1 MTNTTLTPGKL
12 APPGRTR
19 RERKAAELEARTRAA
34 GDRLARISG
43 WPAAQVLQ
51 DARATPHGL
60 RQDDAELRLARDG
73 ANVVAH
79 DTGPRWYA
87 QLAKAFWNPFIMIL
101 VVLLAVMYVQWL
113 QVADEEPFDP
123 KIPIIGTMVLVSG
136 LLRFWQEH
144 RSAGA
149 AAALRALV
157 TTTTAVRR
165 RADRNADPATVE
177 IPMDR
182 VVVGDVVRLA
192 AGDLVPADLRLLTAK
207 DLMVSQAALSG
218 ESLPVAKA
226 DTRAHDY
233 GQSTTTDPVEA
244 DNLCLM
250 GTSVTS
256 GTATGVVVA
265 TGAGTYF
272 GSMAG
277 SLVGERPETSFDT
290 GVKKVSFLLI
300 RFMLVMVP
308 LVFAVNGFTKG
319 DWNEAFMFA
328 VAVAVGLTPEMLPM
342 VVTTNLARGAV
353 AMSRRK
359 VVVKRLNA
367 IQNLGAM
374 DVLCTDKT
382 GTLTEDRIVL
392 DRYLDAHGREDAEV
406 LEHAYLNS
414 HFQTG
419 LRNLMDRAVID
430 RVLEAEEVVVDA
442 RFTKVDEI
450 PFDFA
455 RRRMSVVLSRNEVS
469 RSEVNG
475 SEVDRGDLD
484 GPASTEHILITK
496 GAVEEVLALC
506 THVTDSGRRLELT
519 QELRRRVTRTAEDNN
534 RQGLR
539 VLAVATRSFPAV
551 RDAYTVADEDGL
563 TLVGFLAFL
572 DPPKSDAAAALR
584 ALADK
589 GVSVK
594 VVTGDNELVAARVC
608 ADVGIDVGAVVTG
621 AEVDALDD
629 AELRTLVRAT
639 TVFAKTNPV
648 QKARIVRALQAEGHT
663 VGFLGDGINDAA
675 ALRDADVGISVDTA
689 VDIAKESADIILLEK
704 DLMVLEQGVE
714 QGRTTFGN
722 TIKYIKMTASSNFG
736 NVFSVLVASAF
747 IPFQPM
753 LAIHL
758 LVQNLAYDISQLA
771 TPWDRMDPEY
781 LREPRTWDAK
791 GIARFMLFIGP
802 ISSVFDITTFLVL
815 WNVFGADSEASQ
827 TLFQSGWFVEG
838 LLSQT
843 LIVHMIRTRK
853 VPFIGSRA
861 SAPVMVMTAV
871 VMAFG
876 LLLPFS
882 PLAPALSMEAL
893 PMSYFPWLIAI
904 LLAYCALT
912 QAVKTWYIRRFR
924 TWL

>member
-1 MTNTTLTPGKL
+1 MTNTTLTPQKL
-12 APPGRTR
+12 APPGRGR
-19 RERKAAELEARTRAA
+19 RDRKAAELEARTRAA
-34 GDRLARISG
+34 GDRLARYSSLPG
-43 WPAAQVLQ
+43 GQVLQ
-51 DARATPHGL
+51 DVRATAQGL
-60 RQDDAELRLARDG
+60 RHDEAAHRLEQHG

-79 DTGPRWYA
+79 ERAPRWFT
-87 QLAKAFWNPFIMIL
+87 QLAKAFVNPFIAVL
-101 VVLLAVMYVQWL
+101 VALDLVMLWQWL
-113 QVADEEPFDP
+113 QAADDEPFDP
-123 KIPIIGTMVLVSG
+123 GIAILATMVLVSG
-136 LLRFWQEH
+136 ALRFWQEY
-144 RSAGA
+144 RSGRS

-157 TTTTAVRR
+157 TTTTAVQR
-165 RADRNADPATVE
+165 RAGRNERPATTE
-177 IPMDR
+177 IPMEQ
-182 VVVGDVVRLA
+182 VVPGDIVRLA

-207 DLMVSQAALSG
+207 DLNVGQAALSG

-226 DTRAHDY
+226 DTRTHDY

-250 GTSVTS
+250 GTTVTS

-265 TGAGTYF
+265 TGSDTYF

-277 SLVGERPETSFDT
+277 SLVGERPQTSFDT
-290 GVKKVSFLLI
+290 GVRKVSFLLI

-308 LVFAVNGFTKG
+308 VVFAINGFTKG
-319 DWNEAFMFA
+319 WDEAFMFA
-328 VAVAVGLTPEMLPM
+328 LAVAVGLTPEMLPM

-392 DRYLDAHGREDAEV
+392 DRYLDVHGQEDTEV
-406 LEHAYLNS
+406 LEYAYLNS

-419 LRNLMDRAVID
+419 LRNLMDQAVID

-455 RRRMSVVLSRNEVS
+455 RRRMSVVLRRN
-469 RSEVNG
+469 
-475 SEVDRGDLD
+475 DLD
-484 GPASTEHILITK
+484 GPGAHVIVTK

-506 THVTDSGRRLELT
+506 THMTDRGRRVELT
-519 QELRRRVTRTAEDNN
+519 EELRRRVTRTAEDHN

-539 VLAVATRSFPAV
+539 VLAVATRTRPADK
-551 RDAYTVADEDGL
+551 DAYTVADEEGL
-563 TLVGFLAFL
+563 TLIGFLAFL
-572 DPPKSDAAAALR
+572 DPPKADAAAALQ

-589 GVSVK
+589 GVTVK

-608 ADVGIDVGAVVTG
+608 ADVGIHVGRAVTG
-621 AEVDALDD
+621 TEIDGLDEG
-629 AELRTLVRAT
+629 ELRALVRST
-639 TVFAKTNPV
+639 TLFAKTNPV

-791 GIARFMLFIGP
+791 GIARFMLCIGP
-802 ISSVFDITTFLVL
+802 ISSVFDITTFLVM
-815 WNVFGADSEASQ
+815 WNVFGADSEAHQ
-827 TLFQSGWFVEG
+827 TLFQSGWFIEG

-843 LIVHMIRTRK
+843 LVVHMIRTRRI
-853 VPFIGSRA
+853 PFIQSRA
-861 SAPVMVMTAV
+861 SVPVLVMTGL

-876 LLLPFS
+876 IFLPFS
-882 PLAPALSMEAL
+882 PLASALSMEPL
-893 PMSYFPWLIAI
+893 PMAYFPWLIGI
-904 LLAYCALT
+904 LLTYCALT
-912 QAVKTWYIRRFR
+912 QVVKTWYIRRFS

>member
-19 RERKAAELEARTRAA
+19 RERKTAELEARTRAA

-51 DARATPHGL
+51 DTRATPHGL
-60 RQDDAELRLARDG
+60 RQEDAELRLARDG

-87 QLAKAFWNPFIMIL
+87 RLAKAFWNPFIMIL
-101 VVLLAVMYVQWL
+101 VALLAIMYVQWL
-113 QVADEEPFDP
+113 QAADEEPFDP
-123 KIPIIGTMVLVSG
+123 KIPIIGAMVLVSG

-165 RADRNADPATVE
+165 RDGRNTAPATVE

-182 VVVGDVVRLA
+182 VVVGDVVSLS

-207 DLMVSQAALSG
+207 DLMVGQAALSG

-226 DTRAHDY
+226 DTRTHDY

-265 TGAGTYF
+265 TGADTYF

-277 SLVGERPETSFDT
+277 SLVGERPETSFDA

-353 AMSRRK
+353 AMARRK

-392 DRYLDAHGREDAEV
+392 DRYLDVHGREDAEV
-406 LEHAYLNS
+406 LEYAYLNS

-419 LRNLMDRAVID
+419 LRNLMDQAVID

-455 RRRMSVVLSRNEVS
+455 RRRMSVVLSRNDL
-469 RSEVNG
+469 G
-475 SEVDRGDLD
+475 S
-484 GPASTEHILITK
+484 PAGAAEHAVEEHRLITK

-506 THVTDSGRRLELT
+506 THMTEDGRRVELDAG
-519 QELRRRVTRTAEDNN
+519 LRRRVTRTAEDNN

-539 VLAVATRSFPAV
+539 VLAVATRAFPAG
-551 RDAYTVADEDGL
+551 RDTYTVEDEDGL

-572 DPPKSDAAAALR
+572 DPPKADAAAALQ
-584 ALADK
+584 ALAEK
-589 GVSVK
+589 GVAVK

-621 AEVDALDD
+621 AVIDTLDE
-629 AELRTLVRAT
+629 AELRALVRAT

-704 DLMVLEQGVE
+704 DLTVLEQGVE

-758 LVQNLAYDISQLA
+758 LVQNLAYDVSQLA

-781 LREPRTWDAK
+781 LRRPRTWDAK

-815 WNVFGADSEASQ
+815 WNVFGADSEAGQ
-827 TLFQSGWFVEG
+827 TLFQSGWFIEG

-876 LLLPFS
+876 ILLPFS
-882 PLAPALSMEAL
+882 PLAPALSMEPL
-893 PMSYFPWLIAI
+893 PMGYFPWLIAI

-912 QAVKTWYIRRFR
+912 QAVKTWYIRRFN

>member
-1 MTNTTLTPGKL
+1 MTMLTPRTPTKL

-19 RERKAAELEARTRAA
+19 RERRAAELETRTRLA
-34 GDRLARISG
+34 GDRLAEYS
-43 WPAAQVLQ
+43 AAPRAEVL
-51 DARATPHGL
+51 RKLSATRDGL
-60 RQDDAELRLARDG
+60 TDAEAALRLERHG

-79 DTGPRWYA
+79 ERAPRWWA
-87 QLAKAFWNPFIMIL
+87 QLAKAYWNPFIGVL
-101 VVLLAVMYVQWL
+101 VFLAAVMWWQDP
-113 QVADEEPFDP
+113 ADPGVV
-123 KIPIIGTMVLVSG
+123 ILSVMVGISG
-136 LLRFWQEH
+136 LLRFWQEF
-144 RSAGA
+144 RSGRA
-149 AAALRALV
+149 ADALKRLV
-157 TTTTAVRR
+157 TTTCAVQR
-165 RADRNADPATVE
+165 RAGGGSGPVTVE
-177 IPMDR
+177 VPMDR
-182 VVVGDVVRLA
+182 VVPGDLVKLA
-192 AGDLVPADLRLLTAK
+192 AGDLIPADLRVVTSK

-226 DTRAHDY
+226 DTRTDDL
-233 GQSTTTDPVEA
+233 GQFETTDPVEA
-244 DNLCLM
+244 DNLVLM

-265 TGAGTYF
+265 TGSGTYF

-277 SLVGERPETSFDT
+277 SLVGERPQTNFDT
-290 GVKKVSFLLI
+290 GVRRVSFLLI

-308 LVFAVNGFTKG
+308 VVFMINGFTKG
-319 DWNEAFMFA
+319 DWDEAFLFGI
-328 VAVAVGLTPEMLPM
+328 AVAVGLTPEMLPM
-342 VVTTNLARGAV
+342 VVSANLARGAV

-392 DRYLDAHGREDAEV
+392 DRYLDVHGDEDDEV
-406 LEHAYLNS
+406 LEYGYLNS

-419 LRNLMDRAVID
+419 LKNLMDQAVID
-430 RVLEAEEVVVDA
+430 RVGEAEEVVVDA
-442 RFTKVDEI
+442 RFSMVDEI

-455 RRRMSVVLSRNEVS
+455 RRRMSVVLGRASV
-469 RSEVNG
+469 VG
-475 SEVDRGDLD
+475 SAGR
-484 GPASTEHILITK
+484 AEHVMITK

-506 THVTDSGRRLELT
+506 THTRDRGQRVELT
-519 QELRRRVTRTAEDNN
+519 EELRRHVIRIAEDNN
-534 RQGLR
+534 RRGLR
-539 VLAVATRSFPAV
+539 VLAVATRTVATPQ
-551 RDAYTVADEDGL
+551 DTYGVADEDRL

-572 DPPKSDAAAALR
+572 DPPKADAARALR
-584 ALADK
+584 GLADK
-589 GVSVK
+589 GIAVK

-608 ADVGIDVGAVVTG
+608 ADVGIDVGHVVNGT
-621 AEVDALDD
+621 EIDTLDD
-629 AELRTLVRAT
+629 PALRRLAART
-639 TVFAKTNPV
+639 TVFAKVNPV
-648 QKARIVRALQAEGHT
+648 QKARIVRALQAQGHT

-704 DLMVLEQGVE
+704 DLTVLEQGVV

-753 LAIHL
+753 LAIML
-758 LVQNLAYDISQLA
+758 LVQNLVYDISQLA
-771 TPWDRMDPEY
+771 TPWDRMDEEY
-781 LREPRTWDAK
+781 LRKPRNWDAK
-791 GIARFMLFIGP
+791 GIGRFMVTIGP
-802 ISSVFDITTFLVL
+802 VSSVFDISMFLIM

-827 TLFQSGWFVEG
+827 SLFQSGWFIEG

-853 VPFIGSRA
+853 IPFVQSRA
-861 SAPVMVMTAV
+861 SWPVMVMTVLAV
-871 VMAFG
+871 LTG
-876 LLLPFS
+876 LYLPFS
-882 PLAPALSMEAL
+882 PLAPSLGFVAL
-893 PMSYFPWLIAI
+893 PASYFPWLIGV
-904 LLAYCALT
+904 LLAYCTLT
-912 QAVKTWYIRRFR
+912 QLVKTWYIRRFG

>member
-1 MTNTTLTPGKL
+1 MTNTTLTPQKL
-12 APPGRTR
+12 APPGTPSPRTR
-19 RERKAAELEARTRAA
+19 RDRRAAELEARTRAA
-34 GDRLARISG
+34 GERLARCSAL
-43 WPAAQVLQ
+43 PATQVLA
-51 DARATPHGL
+51 DVSATRNGL
-60 RQDDAELRLARDG
+60 RHDEAASRRERFG

-79 DTGPRWYA
+79 ERAPRWFV
-87 QLAKAFWNPFIMIL
+87 QLAKAYVNPFIAVL
-101 VVLLAVMYVQWL
+101 VVLDLVMLWQWL
-113 QVADEEPFDP
+113 QAPADEPFDP
-123 KIPIIGTMVLVSG
+123 GIAILGTMVLVSG
-136 LLRFWQEH
+136 GLRFWQEY
-144 RSAGA
+144 RSGRS

-157 TTTTAVRR
+157 TTTTAVQRR
-165 RADRNADPATVE
+165 EGRDSRPVTVE
-177 IPMDR
+177 LPMDQ
-182 VVVGDVVRLA
+182 VVPGDIVRLA

-207 DLMVSQAALSG
+207 DLMVGQAALSG

-226 DTRAHDY
+226 DTRSHDY

-250 GTSVTS
+250 GTTVTS
-256 GTATGVVVA
+256 GTASGVVVA
-265 TGAGTYF
+265 TGSDTYF

-277 SLVGERPETSFDT
+277 SLVGERPQTSFDT
-290 GVKKVSFLLI
+290 GVRKVSFLLI

-308 LVFAVNGFTKG
+308 VVFAINGFTKG
-319 DWNEAFMFA
+319 AWDEAFMFA
-328 VAVAVGLTPEMLPM
+328 LAVAVGLTPEMLPM

-392 DRYLDAHGREDAEV
+392 DRYLDVHGQEDTEV
-406 LEHAYLNS
+406 LEYAYLNS

-419 LRNLMDRAVID
+419 LRNLMDQAVID

-442 RFTKVDEI
+442 RFAMVDEI

-455 RRRMSVVLSRNEVS
+455 RRRMSVVLNRN
-469 RSEVNG
+469 
-475 SEVDRGDLD
+475 DLAAT
-484 GPASTEHILITK
+484 GEPGEHIMITK

-506 THVTDSGRRLELT
+506 THMTDRGRRVELT
-519 QELRRRVTRTAEDNN
+519 EELRRRVTRTAEDHN

-539 VLAVATRSFPAV
+539 VLAVATRTLPAE
-551 RDAYTVADEDGL
+551 RTTYTLADEAEL
-563 TLVGFLAFL
+563 TLIGFLAFL
-572 DPPKSDAAAALR
+572 DPPKADAAAALQ

-589 GVSVK
+589 GVAVK

-608 ADVGIDVGAVVTG
+608 ADVGIDVGRVVTG
-621 AEVDALDD
+621 TEIDRLDE
-629 AELRTLVRAT
+629 AELRELVRST
-639 TVFAKTNPV
+639 TLFAKTNPV

-781 LREPRTWDAK
+781 LRKPRTWDAK

-815 WNVFGADSEASQ
+815 WNVFGADSEAHQ

-853 VPFIGSRA
+853 IPFIQSRA
-861 SAPVMVMTAV
+861 SVPVLVMTGL
-871 VMAFG
+871 VMALG
-876 LLLPFS
+876 IALPFS
-882 PLAPALSMEAL
+882 PLASALSMQPL
-893 PMSYFPWLIAI
+893 PLGYFPWLVGI

-912 QAVKTWYIRRFR
+912 QVVKTWYIRRFS